1 MPELPFSQACENNK
15 GPILEVIG
23 QYFTGPGLILEIG
36 CGTGQHAEHFAGNL
50 PQLVWQPT
58 DRPGHHELCLPRL
71 HQARLPNLRDPLP
84 LDVTELPWPVDQAD
98 GVFSA
103 NTAHIM
109 SWPMVQ
115 AMFAGVGKIL
125 NPGGYFCL
133 YGPFNENGRF
143 TSESNAAFDASL
155 KSRDP
160 AMGIRDKADLDRLA
174 RDNRLMHI
182 ADYGMPA
189 NNQIRIWRRG
199 SQ

>member
-1 MPELPFSQACENNK
+1 MPDLPYSQACDNNK
-15 GPILEVIG
+15 GPLLDVIR
-23 QYFTGPGLILEIG
+23 QVFTAPGLILEIG
-36 CGTGQHAEHFAGNL
+36 CGTGQHAVHFAKNL
-50 PQLVWQPT
+50 PHLTWQPS

-71 HQARLPNLRDPLP
+71 QQANLANLNDTLP
-84 LDVTELPWPVDQAD
+84 LDVTKTPWPVEHAD

-109 SWPMVQ
+109 SWPMVD

-125 NPGGYFCL
+125 SPGGAFCL
-133 YGPFNENGRF
+133 YGPFNENGDF

-174 RDNRLMHI
+174 RDNGLTHI
-182 ADYGMPA
+182 ADHGMPA
-189 NNQIRIWRRG
+189 NNQIRVWQKR
-199 SQ
+199 